1 MEQWLPARQTPIR
14 LSVSSTTLQESE
26 EGQDLE
32 AYVCDR
38 NSKRHNPKNSSEL
51 KDPKAEL
58 RDLIKPGYGQHKK
71 ESSVGRQRLSR
82 QSTADCSGDEVLQPR
97 KLNGS
102 SVETPSYQN
111 LHRELLLSHKRGLLL
126 EEKPEL
132 QRVLEQRRLE
142 LHKEE
147 EMARQQPSDLET
159 ELRKRQQKLQEY
171 EQEEIRRLENQQKI
185 PEFVRVKDNLRRT
198 QTSEQ

>member
-1 MEQWLPARQTPIR
+1 MEGSAAKKT
-14 LSVSSTTLQESE
+14 
-26 EGQDLE
+26 
-32 AYVCDR
+32 
-38 NSKRHNPKNSSEL
+38 
-51 KDPKAEL
+51 
-58 RDLIKPGYGQHKK
+58 GYGHLKK
-71 ESSVGRQRLSR
+71 ESSVGHLLLSR
-82 QSTADCSGDEVLQPR
+82 QSAADCNSDEVVHPR

-102 SVETPSYQN
+102 SAETPSYHN

-132 QRVLEQRRLE
+132 KRVLEQRRLE

-147 EMARQQPSDLET
+147 EMAQRRPSDLET

-171 EQEEIRRLENQQKI
+171 EQEEIRRRENQQKI
-185 PEFVRVKDNLRRT
+185 PEFVRVRDNLRRT

>member
-1 MEQWLPARQTPIR
+1 MLDLDAAKKQTTDR
-14 LSVSSTTLQESE
+14 LCE
-26 EGQDLE
+26 E
-32 AYVCDR
+32 
-38 NSKRHNPKNSSEL
+38 KT
-51 KDPKAEL
+51 
-58 RDLIKPGYGQHKK
+58 GYGHHRK
-71 ESSVGRQRLSR
+71 EASVGHPPLSR
-82 QSTADCSGDEVLQPR
+82 QSTADQSSEESVQPR
-97 KLNGS
+97 RLNGS

-132 QRVLEQRRLE
+132 KRVLEQRRLE

-147 EMARQQPSDLET
+147 EMARRGPSDLET
-159 ELRKRQQKLQEY
+159 ELRKRQQKLEEY
-171 EQEEIRRLENQQKI
+171 EQEEIRRRENQQKI

>member
-1 MEQWLPARQTPIR
+1 MQQGNRQQTDYVRRCDSFNNGLKQEHCLWTETVDLHHLAMEGSTAR
-14 LSVSSTTLQESE
+14 
-26 EGQDLE
+26 
-32 AYVCDR
+32 
-38 NSKRHNPKNSSEL
+38 K
-51 KDPKAEL
+51 
-58 RDLIKPGYGQHKK
+58 KPGYGQHKK

-102 SVETPSYQN
+102 SGETPSYQN

>member
-1 MEQWLPARQTPIR
+1 MEG
-14 LSVSSTTLQESE
+14 SS
-26 EGQDLE
+26 
-32 AYVCDR
+32 
-38 NSKRHNPKNSSEL
+38 PK
-51 KDPKAEL
+51 K
-58 RDLIKPGYGQHKK
+58 KPGYGHHKK
-71 ESSVGRQRLSR
+71 ENSVGHPPLCR
-82 QSTADCSGDEVLQPR
+82 QSTGDFSDDIVQPR

-102 SVETPSYQN
+102 SVDTPSYHN

-132 QRVLEQRRLE
+132 KRVLEQRRLE

-147 EMARQQPSDLET
+147 EMARRGPSDLET

-171 EQEEIRRLENQQKI
+171 EQEEIRRRENQLKI

-198 QTSEQ
+198 QTFDHFEQ

>member
-1 MEQWLPARQTPIR
+1 MEGSNA
-14 LSVSSTTLQESE
+14 
-26 EGQDLE
+26 
-32 AYVCDR
+32 
-38 NSKRHNPKNSSEL
+38 KK
-51 KDPKAEL
+51 
-58 RDLIKPGYGQHKK
+58 KPGYGRHKK
-71 ESSVGRQRLSR
+71 ENSAGHQPLSR
-82 QSTADCSGDEVLQPR
+82 QSPGDGSSDDTVQPR

-102 SVETPSYQN
+102 SVDTPSYQN

-132 QRVLEQRRLE
+132 KRVLEQRRLE

-147 EMARQQPSDLET
+147 EMARRRPSDLET

-171 EQEEIRRLENQQKI
+171 EQEEIRQRENQQKI

-198 QTSEQ
+198 QTSEQLGLQAPISPCSISP

>member
-1 MEQWLPARQTPIR
+1 MKRGGPEGEFSRAAHRHEGSSALL
-14 LSVSSTTLQESE
+14 LSS
-26 EGQDLE
+26 
-32 AYVCDR
+32 
-38 NSKRHNPKNSSEL
+38 
-51 KDPKAEL
+51 
-58 RDLIKPGYGQHKK
+58 LIG
-71 ESSVGRQRLSR
+71 
-82 QSTADCSGDEVLQPR
+82 ADGDEVTHPR

-102 SVETPSYQN
+102 SVDPPSYHN

-132 QRVLEQRRLE
+132 KRVLEQRRLD

-147 EMARQQPSDLET
+147 EMARQRPSDLET
-159 ELRKRQQKLQEY
+159 ELRKRQQKLQE
-171 EQEEIRRLENQQKI
+171 QEEIRRRESQQKI